1 MFLRSRA
8 EIKDYRR
15 EAMLGKM
22 KSFFAIMTFVSIFV
36 AVALSFK
43 ISLRETN
50 NINSN
55 TGSWDEILEFSTA
68 LISVT
73 AFFISA
79 IGSAA
84 TVMIGWKAER
94 RQAEE
99 TKLKIAQLEL
109 QVSELRAKAGSGT
122 V

>member
-1 MFLRSRA
+1 MGSRP
-8 EIKDYRR
+8 ELTRYGRR
-15 EAMLGKM
+15 AVLGKM
-22 KSFFAIMTFVSIFV
+22 KSFFAIMTLVSVFV

-43 ISLRETN
+43 ISLRGTD

-55 TGSWDEILEFSTA
+55 AGSWDEILEFSTA
-68 LISVT
+68 ILAVMT
-73 AFFISA
+73 FFVSA

-84 TVMIGWKAER
+84 TIMLAWKAER

-99 TKLKIAQLEL
+99 TKSKIAQLEL
-109 QVSELRAKAGSGT
+109 QVSELRSRAGSGT